1 MPGVADMYEKM
12 VITITSPDQVIT
24 GTITG
29 GRRFR
34 FTIDEQ
40 RFGKYTQTELERQ
53 ASTVVSRLNEGV
65 NVGMRKIL
73 AVNDAEPIPGDK
85 HWDARYRRYHA
96 ELQTVEG
103 KAYSTSKRVKVTM
116 VGTASTVSVRP
127 GEFGKLTAQSFAG
140 ELADAAMH
148 ARHNR
153 REHILDLK
161 DKHFQIREVTPRP
174 Q

>member
-12 VITITSPDQVIT
+12 VITITSPDQVIK

-29 GRRFR
+29 ARRFR
-34 FTIDEQ
+34 FTVDEE
-40 RFGKYTQTELERQ
+40 RFAKYTQTELERQ

-73 AVNDAEPIPGDK
+73 VANDAEPIDGAT

-96 ELQTVEG
+96 ELKTVEG
-103 KAYSTSKRVKVTM
+103 KAYSASKRVKVTM
-116 VGTASTVSVRP
+116 VGTAATVSVKP

-153 REHILDLK
+153 QEHILALK
-161 DKHFQIREVTPRP
+161 DKHFQIREVTARP
-174 Q
+174 K